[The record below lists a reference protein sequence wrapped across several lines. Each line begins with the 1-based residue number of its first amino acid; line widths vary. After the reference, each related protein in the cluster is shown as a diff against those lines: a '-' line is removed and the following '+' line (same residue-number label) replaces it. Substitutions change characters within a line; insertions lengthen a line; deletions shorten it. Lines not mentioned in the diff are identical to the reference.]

1 VPMRRNL
8 PGLLFAALAACAFLV
23 AMPQRG
29 KAQTYAYFTIPAT
42 APSGCYLAS
51 PAPPPAPAALL
62 QITNT
67 GGQTTTGTLTFY
79 DEMSA
84 NCMTNNTI
92 WGPLPLAPGQTIVF
106 GTFGIPLVHKLT
118 YYITPTAA
126 TSTTIGSTIVVTW

>member
-1 VPMRRNL
+1 MRRNL

-42 APSGCYLAS
+42 ASPTCLLAS

-67 GGQTTTGTLTFY
+67 GGQTTTDTLTFY
-79 DEMSA
+79 DENSA
-84 NCMTNNTI
+84 NCNVNNTI
-92 WGPLPLAPGQTIVF
+92 WGPLPLGPGQTIVF
-106 GTFGIPLVHKLT
+106 GTFGIPLLHKLT
-118 YYITPTAA
+118 YSINGL
-126 TSTTIGSTIVVTW
+126 TSTTIGSVIVVTW